1 MVNPAASR
9 NKAGGAAA
17 RISRAAGMATLI
29 LMLIVAFVCVTGGAG
44 KSGGPPAA
52 GLAQSKL
59 VQASPPQARRTEE
72 QAISRGGLATHQ
84 LAEEEEAASEGA
96 EAAGEG
102 AAAEGGERA
111 EGGGEA
117 KEEHE
122 FNDEEKAVISRWG
135 YAFVTII
142 IVFSVSFEYAVEVI
156 QESVPEELSEVV
168 TALLEELTTLGFLG
182 FAFFMTTV
190 PVSGGESLI
199 EMLSMYSL
207 HEKEALKELF
217 EGLHYLV
224 FFVSLSF
231 ILSTIGGLLTFR
243 FTGDKG

>member
-1 MVNPAASR
+1 M
-9 NKAGGAAA
+9 
-17 RISRAAGMATLI
+17 L
-29 LMLIVAFVCVTGGAG
+29 LMLIVAFVFLTGGAG
-44 KSGGPPAA
+44 GSGGPHDA

-59 VQASPPQARRTEE
+59 VQASPPQARRTAAQEI
-72 QAISRGGLATHQ
+72 ARGGLATHK
-84 LAEEEEAASEGA
+84 LADEEGA
-96 EAAGEG
+96 AGEGAGEAAAGEG
-102 AAAEGGERA
+102 AAGEGEEHAEGGERA
-111 EGGGEA
+111 EGGVEGEGEGGEE
-117 KEEHE
+117 EEHVL
-122 FNDEEKAVISRWG
+122 NAEEKAVISRWG

-142 IVFSVSFEYAVEVI
+142 IVFSVSFEYGVEVI

-190 PVSGGESLI
+190 PVSGGESII
-199 EMLSMYSL
+199 ELLSMYSL

-243 FTGDKG
+243 FTGDKVEGFGV